1 MLNDDNSTS
10 ELSPNNQS
18 EEVKEFEIRTVQE
31 KERYKNSFFA
41 RMGTGLPSVLLF
53 ANFNNDTGSLDTQ
66 GEDSEL
72 PDILFRAL

>member
-1 MLNDDNSTS
+1 MLNDDNTTS
-10 ELSPNNQS
+10 ELSPNNQG

>member
-1 MLNDDNSTS
+1 MLKDDNSTS